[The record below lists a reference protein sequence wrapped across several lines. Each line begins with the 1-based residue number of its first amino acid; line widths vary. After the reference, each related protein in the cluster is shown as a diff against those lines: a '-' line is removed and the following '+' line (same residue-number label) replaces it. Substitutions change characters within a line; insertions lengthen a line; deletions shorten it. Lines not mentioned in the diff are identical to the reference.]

1 MKQKYVVEDTPAEE
15 NLKNKLGHIRENTEI
30 FVTVTVF
37 ITLVRGGDDSGAL
50 CVVSVGGD
58 FFCRSVR

>member
-30 FVTVTVF
+30 FVTVIIF

-50 CVVSVGGD
+50 CLVSGGD
-58 FFCRSVR
+58 VFLYRSVR